1 MLSAAIVTDVNGG
14 NGSACMIL
22 DMNAGGAQ
30 ISTSTKLNVGAEVCL
45 LDTANRET
53 FLAKVAWST
62 SDRAGL
68 AFHQRHSVEFGLP
81 QKFNFVWKLLFEAK
95 LKEAKRA
102 VAMGAPVGPAF
113 RSVGLGE
120 ENLHQMERHTS
131 ADRDF
136 EAALLE
142 AKRLLG
148 MTPSNMAERS
158 SQPSLK
164 SAAG

>member
-1 MLSAAIVTDVNGG
+1 MLSSAIVTNVDGG
-14 NGSACMIL
+14 NGSACMII

-30 ISTSTKLNVGAEVCL
+30 ISTSTKLNAGAEVCL
-45 LDTANRET
+45 LDTANREA

-68 AFHQRHSVEFGLP
+68 SFVKRHAVEFGLP

-120 ENLHQMERHTS
+120 DNLCQMERHTS
-131 ADRDF
+131 SDKDF
-136 EAALLE
+136 EAALTE

-148 MTPSNMAERS
+148 MTPSNIPERS
-158 SQPSLK
+158 SHPALK